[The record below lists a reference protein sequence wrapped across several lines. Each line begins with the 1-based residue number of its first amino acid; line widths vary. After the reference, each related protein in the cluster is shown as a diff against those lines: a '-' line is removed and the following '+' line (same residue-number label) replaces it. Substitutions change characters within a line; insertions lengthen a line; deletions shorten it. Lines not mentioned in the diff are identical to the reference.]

1 MAYMILENE
10 SFDANLTLFLCI
22 NTTIGAQKNIEPP
35 KETLEVHSQ
44 GLSQGNNNSFDNPI
58 L

>member
-1 MAYMILENE
+1 MNI
-10 SFDANLTLFLCI
+10 
-22 NTTIGAQKNIEPP
+22 TIGAQKNIDPP

-44 GLSQGNNNSFDNPI
+44 GLSQGNDNSFDNPI

>member
-1 MAYMILENE
+1 MILENE
-10 SFDANLTLFLCI
+10 SFDANLNLFLCI